1 MIALALS
8 LSDNLH
14 FCLRVRLRTCILTI
28 VVLRLRAVQERPS
41 EQIRSGVCVCVRA
54 YVRMTVRD
62 SVRAELQYSHS
73 PAKYCAQLLSIISP
87 ALGTRTQP
95 IFVLSD
101 LTQFTE
107 CSWPI
112 NLVNR
117 RQLTVA
123 CMDNKIT

>member
-1 MIALALS
+1 MYTDHSSTTLESGAGET
-8 LSDNLH
+8 
-14 FCLRVRLRTCILTI
+14 FRTDQ
-28 VVLRLRAVQERPS
+28 VW
-41 EQIRSGVCVCVRA
+41 CVCVRA
-54 YVRMTVRD
+54 CVRACVRMTVRD